1 MVPHSWL
8 PVHRST
14 DDELVGYLVRESAR
28 TTPLTLFG
36 YPLAPPSEPAAA
48 LAVLIERGLAI
59 LAEPWWLIDGD
70 QEVEVRILEAFP
82 DRVRVVEAPFG
93 FYGPDSP
100 RHTLAAP
107 AARAQS
113 AATSLTSTN
122 RFRVLR

>member
-14 DDELVGYLVRESAR
+14 DDELVGYLVRESAG

-36 YPLAPPSEPAAA
+36 HPLAPPSEPAAA
-48 LAVLIERGLAI
+48 LAVLSERGLAI
-59 LAEPWWLIDGD
+59 LAEPWWLVDGD

-82 DRVRVVEAPFG
+82 DRVRVVEAPYG

-107 AARAQS
+107 AAELSPQR
-113 AATSLTSTN
+113 
-122 RFRVLR
+122 RR